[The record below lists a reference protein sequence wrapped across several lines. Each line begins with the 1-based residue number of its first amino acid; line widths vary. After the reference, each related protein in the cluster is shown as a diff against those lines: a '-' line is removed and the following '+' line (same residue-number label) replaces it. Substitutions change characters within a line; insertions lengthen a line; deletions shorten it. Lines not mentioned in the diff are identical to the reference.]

1 MQTCQQLVYVIGV
14 SLSRQFVQ
22 FHAACCIPFMNEY
35 CDGAHC
41 TLQCYSLFVVD
52 DTRLY
57 LHHQCNHGCIG
68 RAEAQT
74 HMFPACAAALA
85 FLCDLLCS
93 LALA

>member
-1 MQTCQQLVYVIGV
+1 MHVVVVVVVAVVVLHC
-14 SLSRQFVQ
+14 
-22 FHAACCIPFMNEY
+22 A
-35 CDGAHC
+35 GAHC

-57 LHHQCNHGCIG
+57 LHHQCNHGCHG

-85 FLCDLLCS
+85 FLCDLICS